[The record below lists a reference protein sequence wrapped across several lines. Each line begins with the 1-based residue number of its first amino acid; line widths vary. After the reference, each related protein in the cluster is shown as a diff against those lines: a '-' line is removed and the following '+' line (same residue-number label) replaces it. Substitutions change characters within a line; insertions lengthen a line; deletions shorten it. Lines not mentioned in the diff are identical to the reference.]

1 MHVAVAGVH
10 VQRDEHAAAQHFA
23 VERVAASE
31 QRLVIAAGEDRFQR
45 RLELVLPR
53 HDIGV
58 ALQVAKRRVEA
69 VVQILP
75 ARAHRYDERTRIVER
90 RRELAVGRPRFA
102 AGSPQ
107 VLRIGIGEELR
118 ETVRELHLVA
128 DRHLDV
134 QALDAVGVVAEPV
147 ERNDDVLVDLEC
159 VRVLGDRRRAR
170 AVEPELLARFGGYG
184 DESLAAARIGDPDH
198 LRRCLRDG
206 VVALADDVAEQDHVR
221 ATVPLRFRRIADRL
235 HVPRIEMFEA
245 RKLNAR
251 SGGRVGRRI
260 EEALDLDDR
269 RRRFAR
275 LAEELEAERPD
286 GRWHPVQ
293 HEARADDDAVAPF
306 LLHAWQPCEELVGDV
321 LAETHLAEEA
331 PGNGE
336 HFALRH
342 GAAVV
347 TEPFELECRSLR
359 IVDLAEVVID
369 ARHLQP
375 LRIRRHHPPRDEI
388 IECRAPQHGLLA
400 TGVDGD
406 IPADARRIRRR
417 RIAREHESVRIG
429 NVHRAFRDDPGAA
442 VDRRDRFR
450 VPLQCNS
457 LDAGEPLE
465 LLGVDHGRARVERDR
480 AAGIARAAA
489 ARNDRQAELDARGDD
504 AAHFVFRIRM
514 QHDEWVLDAPVGCVG
529 HVRYALEAVERDVVL
544 ARIAAKRTLHAF
556 SQCCGVR
563 KPFREAIDG
572 RARGVEQL
580 ADLRVA
586 IGVEGRVVLAAPID
600 LV

>member
-1 MHVAVAGVH
+1 
-10 VQRDEHAAAQHFA
+10 
-23 VERVAASE
+23 
-31 QRLVIAAGEDRFQR
+31 
-45 RLELVLPR
+45 
-53 HDIGV
+53 
-58 ALQVAKRRVEA
+58 
-69 VVQILP
+69 
-75 ARAHRYDERTRIVER
+75 
-90 RRELAVGRPRFA
+90 
-102 AGSPQ
+102 
-107 VLRIGIGEELR
+107 
-118 ETVRELHLVA
+118 
-128 DRHLDV
+128 
-134 QALDAVGVVAEPV
+134 
-147 ERNDDVLVDLEC
+147 
-159 VRVLGDRRRAR
+159 
-170 AVEPELLARFGGYG
+170 
-184 DESLAAARIGDPDH
+184 
-198 LRRCLRDG
+198 
-206 VVALADDVAEQDHVR
+206 
-221 ATVPLRFRRIADRL
+221 
-235 HVPRIEMFEA
+235 MFEA

-260 EEALDLDDR
+260 EKALDLDDR

-306 LLHAWQPCEELVGDV
+306 LLHARQPCEELVGDV

-336 HFALRH
+336 HFAPRH
-342 GAAVV
+342 GAAIV
-347 TEPFELECRSLR
+347 TEPFELEGRSLR

-375 LRIRRHHPPRDEI
+375 LRIRRHHPPRDEV

-406 IPADARRIRRR
+406 IAADARRIRRR

-429 NVHRAFRDDPGAA
+429 NVHRAFRDDPCAA

-450 VPLQCNS
+450 VPLQRNS
-457 LDAGEPLE
+457 LDAGESLE
-465 LLGVDHGRARVERDR
+465 LLGVDHRRARVERDR

-544 ARIAAKRTLHAF
+544 ARMAAKRALHAF
-556 SQCCGVR
+556 SQCCGVAETISR
-563 KPFREAIDG
+563 SDRRP
-572 RARGVEQL
+572 RARRRAIARPSRRDRRRGPRCPCGARRSRSDDGAARRRAAAGA
-580 ADLRVA
+580 ADCRAGRPADTDCARRPRCRRALRTA
-586 IGVEGRVVLAAPID
+586 SAPSGRCGARPATPRAAPTSARRAAGSRSRDRKTTCSCTGFRAGGTFPCANPASRQPVRRAHSSERTMIPQRALRSGERTRD
-600 LV
+600 INGIGRRYKVDRLR